1 MEAIAITFDNGEK
14 GAMGVPLSLF
24 VMVLLTFQ
32 GPLLSGYAVSLRL
45 LLPFRSPANSLFSN
59 TEEELE
65 YETSGCLQPLLSA
78 TEATFEHDVVLT
90 FDVHPW

>member
-1 MEAIAITFDNGEK
+1 
-14 GAMGVPLSLF
+14 MGVPSSLF
-24 VMVLLTFQ
+24 EMVLLTFQ
-32 GPLLSGYAVSLRL
+32 GPFLSGYAVSLRL

-65 YETSGCLQPLLSA
+65 YETSGCVQPLLYAIVS
-78 TEATFEHDVVLT
+78 TLVVLT